1 MPKPKTAIYAYNTGS
16 ASAKALKEALGV
28 ALLKRE
34 GPERRVNQLINWGCS
49 EINRPLFGVNKMFN
63 VSVAVAV
70 ASNKLSTFEVWGKE
84 GVETVPW
91 TTDKAVAQKWVD
103 EDDTV
108 VVRHSL
114 TGHSGKGIELV
125 SEGKVPDA
133 KLYTK
138 YVGKKE
144 EYRFHFFRGKLIHVQ
159 RKARKKDVPDDKVNW
174 KVRNL
179 DGGFIFA
186 LQEIDAFPAE
196 VVEKLASAVDY
207 LGLDF
212 GAVDVIYNA
221 RLNKYFPL
229 EVNTAPGL
237 EGTTLER
244 YTAAFK
250 QELGL

>member
-1 MPKPKTAIYAYNTGS
+1 MPKPKNAIYAYNTGS
-16 ASAKALKEALGV
+16 GSAKALKEALGIT
-28 ALLKRE
+28 LLKRE
-34 GPERRVNQLINWGCS
+34 GPDRRVKTLINWGS
-49 EINRPLFGVNKMFN
+49 SALKRNFPGVELILNQPW
-63 VSVAVAV
+63 AIET
-70 ASNKLSTFEVWGKE
+70 ASNKLSTFTMWEDA

-144 EYRFHFFRGKLIHVQ
+144 EYRFHFFLGKLIHVQ
-159 RKARKKDVPDDKVNW
+159 RKARKKDVPDEKVNW

-186 LQEIDAFPAE
+186 LQEIDAFSAE
-196 VVEKLASAVDY
+196 VVEPLAEAVAS

-250 QELGL
+250 PELGL